1 MHKIFLVILL
11 FFTLQLGYA
20 QGLPDNFQK
29 AKNELSNKDYWSAVN
44 SFKPFLDYEKYGNLA
59 NYAAFH
65 SAEAYLQVNQPGQ
78 AIEVLRPVYSR
89 NWNKNDEMKYLL
101 AVSYFQNNQNEDALR
116 IIKQIKDADILQKA
130 YNATFEY
137 VKDESSTFLVTNLRE
152 FKTNEGFLAALA
164 KVLQE
169 KEIMTASEREAL
181 KEVAGNPSSRNIIQ
195 DEVLDVV
202 VLLPFT
208 TGNSPI
214 SSVSTSD
221 FVFELYQGI
230 ELGVEELKKQGTKVN
245 LQTFDSKR
253 DIKVLSN
260 LLKDPVLSDADVI
273 VGPIY
278 RDETILV
285 SEFAE
290 SEKIPLIHPLSNLGE
305 RFELSTYSYLFRPSA
320 KSLVDGVVTALK
332 SQNWGKKVA
341 IGFSN
346 SSRDERMA
354 RELEDELRKSG
365 FDVVKSEKIDQRSVN
380 SFLQGLGISRGANSN
395 VHQVILLT
403 DDPAI
408 AQPTFSLI
416 ESITATVPVL
426 VMDSWLSFN
435 FANYEMLE
443 FPNFYF
449 ISNNTP
455 KFGSPE
461 IKVFKEKFY
470 EKYLSYPSINA
481 ILGAE
486 LVYWIYSNSDLK
498 YGVGFRENLDQ
509 KSFQAGK
516 YTYGFNFRNS
526 TNNLYSPV
534 FKLENGELIPLN

>member
-1 MHKIFLVILL
+1 MQRIFLVILL
-11 FFTLQLGYA
+11 FFTLQLGYS
-20 QGLPDNFQK
+20 QGLPENFQK
-29 AKNELSNKDYWSAVN
+29 AKNELSNKDYWSAIN
-44 SFKPFLDYEKYGNLA
+44 SFKPFLDFEKYRELA

-65 SAEAYLQVNQPGQ
+65 TAEAYLQVNQPGQ

-89 NWNKNDEMKYLL
+89 NWQKSDELKYLL
-101 AVSYFQNNQNEDALR
+101 AISYFQNNQNIDALR
-116 IIKQIKDADILQKA
+116 MIEEIKDLGILKKA
-130 YNATFEY
+130 HNATFEF
-137 VKDESSTFLVTNLRE
+137 VQNESSTFLVTNLKE
-152 FKTNEGFLAALA
+152 FKSNEGYLAALA

-169 KEIMTASEREAL
+169 KQIMTASEREAL
-181 KEVAGNPSSRNIIQ
+181 KEIAGTSSAQNVVKN
-195 DEVLDVV
+195 EVLDIV

-208 TGNSPI
+208 SGNGSM
-214 SSVSTSD
+214 SSVSSSD

-230 ELGVEELKKQGTKVN
+230 ELGVEELKNQGIKVN

-253 DIKVLSN
+253 DLKVLDN
-260 LLKDPVLSDADVI
+260 LLRDPVITEADVI
-273 VGPIY
+273 IGPIY
-278 RDETILV
+278 PDETILV

-290 SEKIPLIHPLSNLGE
+290 SEKIPFIHPLSNLGE
-305 RFELSTYSYLFRPSA
+305 RFEMMTYSYLFRPSA
-320 KSLVDGVVTALK
+320 KSMVDGIVKTLK
-332 SQNWGKKVA
+332 TQNWGKRVA
-341 IGFSN
+341 IGYSG
-346 SSRDERMA
+346 SSRDEKMA
-354 RELEDELRKSG
+354 QELTAELQKGGYSIL
-365 FDVVKSEKIDQRSVN
+365 KSEKIDQRSVN
-380 SFLQGLGISRGANSN
+380 SFLQGLGVSRGANPKID
-395 VHQVILLT
+395 QVILLT

-416 ESITATVPVL
+416 ESITSNVPLL

-455 KFGSPE
+455 NFGSAE
-461 IKVFKEKFY
+461 MKALKGKFY

-486 LVYWIYSNSDLK
+486 LVYWINANSDLK
-498 YGVGFRENLDQ
+498 YGLGFRDNLDQ
-509 KSFQAGK
+509 KSFQTGK

-534 FKLENGELIPLN
+534 LKLENGELIPLN

>member
-1 MHKIFLVILL
+1 MQRIFLVILL
-11 FFTLQLGYA
+11 FFTLQLGYS
-20 QGLPDNFQK
+20 QGVPENFQK
-29 AKNELSNKDYWSAVN
+29 AKSELSNKDYWSAIN
-44 SFKPFLDYEKYGNLA
+44 SFKPFLDFEKYGNLA
-59 NYAAFH
+59 NYSAFH

-89 NWNKNDEMKYLL
+89 NWNKSDELKYLL
-101 AVSYFQNNQNEDALR
+101 AVSYFQNNQNVDALR
-116 IIKQIKDADILQKA
+116 MIKQIKDAAILKKS
-130 YNATFEY
+130 YDATFEY
-137 VKDESSTFLVTNLRE
+137 VKDESSTFLVTNLQE
-152 FKTNEGFLAALA
+152 FKSNEGFMAALA

-169 KEIMTASEREAL
+169 KEIMTANEREAL
-181 KEVAGNPSSRNIIQ
+181 KEVAGSKSSQNIIK
-195 DEVLDVV
+195 DEVLDIV

-208 TGNSPI
+208 TGNNSI
-214 SSVSTSD
+214 SSVSTGD

-230 ELGVEELKKQGTKVN
+230 ELAIGELKKQGVKVS
-245 LQTFDSKR
+245 LQTFDTKR
-253 DIKVLSN
+253 DLKVLSN
-260 LLKDPVLSDADVI
+260 LLKDPVVTDSDVI
-273 VGPIY
+273 IGPIY
-278 RDETILV
+278 PDETILV

-290 SEKIPLIHPLSNLGE
+290 AEKIPFIHPLSNLGE
-305 RFELSTYSYLFRPSA
+305 RFDLSTYSYLFRPSA
-320 KSLVDGVVTALK
+320 KSLVEGILKTLK

-341 IGFSN
+341 IGYSN
-346 SSRDERMA
+346 STRDERMA
-354 RELEDELRKSG
+354 QELVTELKKSG
-365 FDVVKSEKIDQRSVN
+365 FEVGKTEKIEPRSVN
-380 SFLQGLGISRGANSN
+380 SFLQGLGVSRGANAN
-395 VHQVILLT
+395 VDQVILLT

-455 KFGSPE
+455 KFGSAE
-461 IKVFKEKFY
+461 MKSLKEKFY
-470 EKYLSYPSINA
+470 EKYLAYPSINA

-486 LVYWIYSNSDLK
+486 LVFWIQSNSDLK
-498 YGVGFRENLDQ
+498 YGLGFRENLDQ
-509 KSFQAGK
+509 KAFQSGK

-534 FKLENGELIPLN
+534 LKLENGELIPLN